1 MSENVFREA
10 LHPGL
15 VVAFFALTGMM
26 LGSDARSMV
35 YAEITM
41 MVSWLI
47 QFFSMFSYALVIGAV
62 PAFLVNVFS
71 AVCVISWFT
80 LESEEQK
87 SGTLAAAGVIM
98 AFSGIFVAVVSF
110 YALPPEVPPEVPPGD
125 PKVTVYRVERRENP

>member
-1 MSENVFREA
+1 MTENVFREA

-26 LGSDARSMV
+26 LGSDVRSMV

-41 MVSWLI
+41 IAAWLI

-62 PAFLVNVFS
+62 PAFLVNMFS
-71 AVCVISWFT
+71 AVCVVSWFT
-80 LESEEQK
+80 LEGDQQK
-87 SGTLAAAGVIM
+87 SGTLAAT
-98 AFSGIFVAVVSF
+98 
-110 YALPPEVPPEVPPGD
+110 D